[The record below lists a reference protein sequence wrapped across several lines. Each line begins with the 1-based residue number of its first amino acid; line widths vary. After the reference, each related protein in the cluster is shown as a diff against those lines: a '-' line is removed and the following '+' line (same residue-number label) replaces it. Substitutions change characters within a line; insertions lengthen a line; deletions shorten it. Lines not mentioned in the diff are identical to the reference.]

1 MRTRGLIAFGGPIAV
16 LSFSAWG
23 DRRFVPAGLPLRSAE
38 PLYLWY
44 GELGTFPWPEAT
56 NAVQVVVNDAGA
68 ILPPPLRFRNRKT
81 SARHRS
87 LKRATRMME
96 TSESLW

>member
-68 ILPPPLRFRNRKT
+68 NLPPLSDSVTAKRLLGIVRSNG
-81 SARHRS
+81 RH
-87 LKRATRMME
+87 E
-96 TSESLW
+96 